1 MMDWYRN
8 KIINQEFNQNS
19 GKIKEILIEFI
30 NKTLDK

>member
-1 MMDWYRN
+1 MMDWYRH
-8 KIINQEFNQNS
+8 KIINQEFNQNP